1 MKAPCHI
8 LDDWAEPEL
17 LIGLL
22 SRMDAVVSMRLHG
35 LIFSSLSGAPL
46 VGVSYDPKI
55 QSFLR
60 YLGAGT
66 CISLEDVTEENL
78 KQAVA
83 QAIDTLPHREELR
96 AKAERLKDLERQN
109 IQAVA
114 RLLGL
119 PE

>member
-1 MKAPCHI
+1 M
-8 LDDWAEPEL
+8 
-17 LIGLL
+17 
-22 SRMDAVVSMRLHG
+22 
-35 LIFSSLSGAPL
+35 
-46 VGVSYDPKI
+46 
-55 QSFLR
+55 
-60 YLGAGT
+60 
-66 CISLEDVTEENL
+66 

>member
-1 MKAPCHI
+1 MSLNIFHDSRAAERVAQQMKAPCHI

-55 QSFLR
+55 Q
-60 YLGAGT
+60 
-66 CISLEDVTEENL
+66 
-78 KQAVA
+78 
-83 QAIDTLPHREELR
+83 
-96 AKAERLKDLERQN
+96 
-109 IQAVA
+109 
-114 RLLGL
+114 
-119 PE
+119 